1 MESFFFLLITTWVIQ
16 LFFFTF
22 VRISVLAFDI
32 LLPKSNVMRITSI
45 IVIIIIIYFELIL
58 TSQGNKVYLP
68 LSNPHVHQV

>member
-1 MESFFFLLITTWVIQ
+1 MESFFFTDHYLGDSII
-16 LFFFTF
+16 FFTF

-45 IVIIIIIYFELIL
+45 IIIIIIIYFELIL

-68 LSNPHVHQV
+68 LSNPHVNQV